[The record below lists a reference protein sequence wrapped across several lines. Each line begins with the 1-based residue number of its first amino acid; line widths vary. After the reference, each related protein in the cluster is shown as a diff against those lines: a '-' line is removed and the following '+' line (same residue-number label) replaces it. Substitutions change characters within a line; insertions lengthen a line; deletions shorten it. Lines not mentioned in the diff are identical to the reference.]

1 MGKQPLPD
9 AERRAAQL
17 DRTLEKADAEIAKTV
32 AKTLALQKMRNQ
44 IAAQKETRDARESPD
59 FDAAMLRSAQLAY
72 LRKKRKDFK
81 MPRKFDTTIDPPMEW
96 TVSKTIYDLRS
107 KDQGQE
113 ACARRRGRLRPSHEK
128 DGRKKQQ
135 VVEYLL
141 ILSAREDLL
150 RLRGGKGRANRLSVI
165 PAQYPV
171 AVKNDGNFWYTGQ
184 KIT

>member
-1 MGKQPLPD
+1 MGKQPLSD

-59 FDAAMLRSAQLAY
+59 CDAAMLRSAQLAY

-96 TVSKTIYDLRS
+96 TVSKTIYDLRI
-107 KDQGQE
+107 KGKRHALGVVVDY
-113 ACARRRGRLRPSHEK
+113 ALLM
-128 DGRKKQQ
+128 KKT
-135 VVEYLL
+135 
-141 ILSAREDLL
+141 
-150 RLRGGKGRANRLSVI
+150 GKKAAGC
-165 PAQYPV
+165 
-171 AVKNDGNFWYTGQ
+171 
-184 KIT
+184 